1 MNPHGC
7 RVALRPRGVLDVFD
21 LTLRLLRVQARPTL
35 LLAAIVLLPL
45 AALASLVA
53 WWSAGSPW
61 VVTCVV
67 LLGPLVQ
74 APFTVLGGRL
84 LFADA
89 VPLPQVGRAT
99 LTSAGPLLGAWF
111 LFDVLMV
118 GCALV
123 GVVLT
128 PLIVYVPEA
137 ILLERAKLRRS
148 LSRSV
153 TLVGGEPVGAIGGAA
168 ARWVLGAWGL
178 IAGEAVGQVGIGWM
192 LQIGTPFGALESG
205 QITPYAIVGLL
216 AVQPLIALFR
226 LMLYVD
232 ARTRL
237 EGWDLQVGLRALG
250 LRERP

>member
-21 LTLRLLRVQARPTL
+21 LTLRLLRVQARPL
-35 LLAAIVLLPL
+35 SILAAVVLVPV
-45 AALASLVA
+45 AVLASLGA
-53 WWSAGSPW
+53 WWTGGSPW
-61 VVTCVV
+61 VVLVVV
-67 LLGPLVQ
+67 LLGPLLQ

-84 LFADA
+84 LFSDA
-89 VPLPQVGRAT
+89 VPLSQVGRAT
-99 LTSAGPLLGAWF
+99 WTSAIPLLGAWF

-118 GCALV
+118 GCAMV

-128 PLIVYVPEA
+128 PLIVYLPEA
-137 ILLERAKLRRS
+137 ILLERAKFGRA

-153 TLVGGEPVGAIGGAA
+153 TLVGGEPIGAIGGAA
-168 ARWVLGAWGL
+168 ARWVIGLWGL
-178 IAGEAVGQVGIGWM
+178 LAGEAVGQVGIGWM
-192 LQIGTPFGALESG
+192 LQIGTPFGALELG
-205 QITPYAIVGLL
+205 QITPYGIVGLL

-226 LMLYVD
+226 LLLYVD

-250 LRERP
+250 LRGHP